1 MDLLSRLWRG
11 EVALTR
17 AFWEYGM
24 LYGSLAN
31 LAATIAAFAVLA
43 LGWPPVLA
51 LTIFFLPVP
60 YNVLIVVAVWRSAN
74 RHDGSRL
81 WANLARLAVVVWAV
95 VAALA

>member
-1 MDLLSRLWRG
+1 MHLLSRLWHG

-17 AFWEYGM
+17 AFWECGM

-31 LAATIAAFAVLA
+31 LAATIVAFAVLA
-43 LGWPPVLA
+43 VGWPPVLA

-60 YNVLIVVAVWRSAN
+60 YNVLIVVAVWRSAS